1 MSRYVRTFV
10 AAIALLLLVAGAA
23 FAAPGSKGE
32 DHWSPVA
39 ASHQPSPAPDGESPE
54 PTESDKVADADELGA
69 EGAGPSEDALQRIV
83 DRLAD
88 RDIETDTDTLAELAA
103 QYGVGGAVRILT
115 WADATGMD
123 PADVAALR
131 DEGKGWGQI
140 VKQLN
145 AEGEDLHLSPG
156 NGWVMG
162 HGQGLDKD
170 HPHGPADAPGL
181 NKD

>member
-39 ASHQPSPAPDGESPE
+39 ASHQPSPE

-69 EGAGPSEDALQRIV
+69 DGAGPSEDALQRIV

-88 RDIETDTDTLAELAA
+88 REIDTDTDTLAELAA
-103 QYGVGGAVRILT
+103 TYGVGGAVRILA

-123 PADVAALR
+123 PSEIAAMR
-131 DEGKGWGQI
+131 DEGMGWGQMAR
-140 VKQLN
+140 QLN

-170 HPHGPADAPGL
+170 HPHGPADAPGH